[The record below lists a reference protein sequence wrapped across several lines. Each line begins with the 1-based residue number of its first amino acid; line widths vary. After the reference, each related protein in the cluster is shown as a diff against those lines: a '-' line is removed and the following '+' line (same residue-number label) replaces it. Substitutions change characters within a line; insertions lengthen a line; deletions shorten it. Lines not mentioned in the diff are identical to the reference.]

1 MSQTHLTKE
10 VEARPRSGPQGA
22 SQAHPMYEAEARSRS
37 GPQGVSRTHLRE
49 EVEVFAQD
57 IKGCHKG

>member
-1 MSQTHLTKE
+1 
-10 VEARPRSGPQGA
+10 
-22 SQAHPMYEAEARSRS
+22 MYEAEARSRS